1 MQRTVLLLLGFLLLA
16 VSSSFAQ
23 EERVTFHDH
32 QVFRFSIKNETERDQ
47 VLYVVR
53 KHNLDLWAATP
64 EWIDVRVSPD
74 ERQHLQGLFVPYR
87 RMIRNLQSLL
97 DQEAQHIQVWM

>member
-1 MQRTVLLLLGFLLLA
+1 MQRTVLLLLSFLLLA

-23 EERVTFHDH
+23 EERATFHDH
-32 QVFRFSIKNETERDQ
+32 QVFRFSIRNETERDQ

-74 ERQHLQGLFVPYR
+74 ERQHLQGLLVPYQL
-87 RMIRNLQSLL
+87 MIENLQVLL
-97 DQEAQHIQVWM
+97 DEEAQHIQV